1 MQEKSKEI
9 LLKYWGYDDFRA
21 SQWPIIADSLNGNDV
36 LAMLP
41 TGGGKSICFQVP
53 GLALGS
59 LTLVISP
66 LISLMEDQVRNLKSR
81 GIRAC
86 AISSTLTY
94 REIDILLNNAVF
106 GAYDFLYLSPE
117 RIQTPIFKERL
128 KKMPVK
134 LLVVDEAHCISE
146 WGHDFRPA
154 YKNIHIV
161 RETLPDLPIL
171 ALTATATSEVVDDI
185 VLQLKL
191 KNPKIHR
198 GDFQRKNLSY
208 EIIRSGNKLGSIL
221 AYCNGKGH
229 MTGIVYCRTR
239 KAVKSLTKVFISS
252 KLNAAPYH
260 GGMSHQ
266 ERSQALTGWMNGT
279 YSLMI
284 ATNAFGMGIDK
295 PNVRFVLHYDF
306 PENLEA
312 YTQEAGR
319 AGRDGLEARTIAFIE
334 ENDATDLQVEFEKK
348 FPPQDAIK
356 KIYHALLGYL
366 RIAVGSGLDENYP
379 IDLPAFSKMY
389 QLDPLEVYHAL
400 KILEMNQTLQ
410 FIEATHTP
418 DKVQFLVSGITLY
431 NFQIAQP
438 NMHSLIHFMQRNCLV
453 EEGQFFTIVPS
464 SLASKLK
471 MTESAVNEQLR
482 HLLQNGIIDW
492 IPKSNLPSITFLTE
506 RRPDDY
512 FQLSYEVYQKRK
524 DTGQRKLDAV
534 LNYLSSNE
542 CRSQFLLSYF
552 GQTSEPCNKCDYCKR
567 QKLDLQ
573 SIETFILD
581 ALISPLNFSELQER
595 IPLPKDDLKWAI
607 REMQLEQKIQLI
619 DGKYYR

>member
-9 LLKYWGYDDFRA
+9 LLKYWGFDEFRA
-21 SQWPIIADSLNGNDV
+21 AQWPIIEATLDGTDV

-53 GLALGS
+53 GLVFGS

-66 LISLMEDQVRNLKSR
+66 LISLMEDQVSNLKSR

-86 AISSTLTY
+86 AISSNLSY

-117 RIQTPIFKERL
+117 RIQTSLFKERL
-128 KKMPVK
+128 KQMPVK

-154 YKNIHIV
+154 YKNIHII
-161 RETLPDLPIL
+161 RATLPTLPIL
-171 ALTATATSEVVDDI
+171 ALTATATSEVVEDI

-191 KNPKIHR
+191 NRPRIFQ

-208 EIIRSGNKLGSIL
+208 EIIRTGNKLGGIL

-239 KAVKSLTKVFISS
+239 KAVKSLTKVFIAH

-260 GGMSHQ
+260 GGMTHD
-266 ERSQALTGWMNGT
+266 ERSKALTGWMNGT

-319 AGRDGLEARTIAFIE
+319 AGRDGQEARTIAFIE
-334 ENDATDLQVEFEKK
+334 ENDALELQHDFEKK
-348 FPPQDAIK
+348 FPPQENIK
-356 KIYHALLGYL
+356 KVYNALMGFL
-366 RIAVGSGLDENYP
+366 RIAIGSGKDENYP
-379 IDLPAFSKMY
+379 IDLPAFCKMY
-389 QLDPLEVYHAL
+389 QLDPLEVYHSL
-400 KILEMNQTLQ
+400 KILEMNQALQ
-410 FIEATHTP
+410 FIETTHTP
-418 DKVQFLVSGITLY
+418 DKVQFLVSGISLY
-431 NFQIAQP
+431 NFQIAHQKT
-438 NMHSLIHFMQRNCLV
+438 HSLIHYLQRNCMLD
-453 EEGQFFTIVPS
+453 EGQFFPVFPPY
-464 SLASKLK
+464 LAGKLK
-471 MTESAVNEQLR
+471 VSESEINEQLQF
-482 HLLQNGIIDW
+482 LMQNGIIDW
-492 IPKSNLPSITFLTE
+492 IPKTNLPSLTFLME
-506 RRPDDY
+506 RRPDGY

-524 DTGQRKLDAV
+524 DTGQRKLEAV

-542 CRSQFLLSYF
+542 CRSQFLLNYF
-552 GQTSEPCNKCDYCKR
+552 GQTSEPCNKCDYCLR
-567 QKLDLQ
+567 QKLNVDN
-573 SIETFILD
+573 IETFILD
-581 ALISPLNFSELQER
+581 ALIVPLNFAELQSR
-595 IPLPKDDLKWAI
+595 IPLTSEALKWAI